1 MFTYIKNSELNSE
14 GTVYFGPQGF
24 TLFSSQAEQEKNHNK
39 FTTDKSW
46 NENWLVVGIDTE
58 LGDPYL
64 VTYKNSENNKL
75 TDPSVYTAIFDDN
88 GWSLVRVAK
97 TIEAFVDCL
106 NLINQ
111 LTKQTTE
118 IYVPDNSTITDK
130 ALLKITEQKLIDIS
144 ECDVFWQQFFTCYID
159 WLEN

>member
-1 MFTYIKNSELNSE
+1 LFTYIQNSELNSQS
-14 GTVYFGPQGF
+14 TVYFGPQGF
-24 TLFSSQAEQEKNHNK
+24 TLFSSQTEQEKNQSK
-39 FTTDKSW
+39 FTADKSW
-46 NENWLVVGIDTE
+46 NKNWLVVGIDTE

-64 VTYKNSENNKL
+64 VTYKNNESNKL
-75 TDPSVYTAIFDDN
+75 SDPAVYTAIFDDN
-88 GWSLVRVAK
+88 AWSLVPVAK

-106 NLINQ
+106 NLINR

-118 IYVPDNSTITDK
+118 IYVPDHSTITDK
-130 ALLKITEQKLIDIS
+130 KLLKITEQQLIDIS